1 MPVSKL
7 LVTAIVVGLVV
18 NVYDFLIHG
27 ILLQGALYSKLPL
40 MRPDA
45 SVPLLIVNDFVAAVV
60 FVWVYQRVRPN
71 FAPGAAG
78 GALFGLYAGVLVNFP
93 TWIACYLL
101 LNGFT
106 YALAWAWI
114 LTGIVWAVVA
124 GAVTGALAS
133 RPVPGAGRA

>member
-7 LVTAIVVGLVV
+7 LVTAMVVGIVV

-27 ILLQGALYSKLPL
+27 IVLQGPLYSKLPL
-40 MRPDA
+40 MRTDA
-45 SVPLLIVNDFVAAVV
+45 SLPLLIVTDFVAAVV
-60 FVWVYQRVRPN
+60 FVWVYQRVRSSFP
-71 FAPGAAG
+71 PGAGG

-106 YALAWAWI
+106 CGLAWAWI
-114 LTGIVWAVVA
+114 LTGIVWAVLAGAVA
-124 GAVTGALAS
+124 GALTS
-133 RPVPGAGRA
+133 RSLSAPAAA